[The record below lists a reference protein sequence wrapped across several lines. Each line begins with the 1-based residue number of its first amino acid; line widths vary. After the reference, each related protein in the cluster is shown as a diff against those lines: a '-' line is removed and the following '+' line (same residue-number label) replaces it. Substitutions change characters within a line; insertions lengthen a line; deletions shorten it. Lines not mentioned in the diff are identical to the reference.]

1 MTNKYT
7 SIISSIYK
15 LGIGISVTYEIHNR
29 NIMLDKAIKNGKE
42 VKDNDYIISSFNGL
56 LNGAILGL
64 FWPITMIGH
73 ASVKLTPE
81 EKNKIINN
89 V

>member
-7 SIISSIYK
+7 SIVGSIYK
-15 LGIGISVTYEIHNR
+15 LGIGCNITYEIRNR

-42 VKDNDYIISSFNGL
+42 VKDNEYIISSFNGL

-64 FWPITMIGH
+64 FWPITIIGH
-73 ASVKLTPE
+73 VSVKLTPE
-81 EKNKIINN
+81 DKIK
-89 V
+89 